1 MRPGE
6 PVGVHRRGRPA
17 PTRIVRE
24 RQTRLV
30 TRGPGPYPARVH
42 CHGAVLFL
50 ALALGPARPCRG
62 ADPGPPPPGVEA
74 IVPVEPEEH
83 ERLHYFG
90 RRHHHLVPGT
100 VTIDRPP
107 YVCDVDGRQFTQGDD
122 FVAHLRAVHHAR
134 PDEIPELLLVRDGVV
149 HFPGR

>member
-30 TRGPGPYPARVH
+30 TRGPGPYPARVQR
-42 CHGAVLFL
+42 HGAVLFL

-62 ADPGPPPPGVEA
+62 AVPVPPPPGVA
-74 IVPVEPEEH
+74 ALVPVEPEGH
-83 ERLHYFG
+83 ERRHYLR
-90 RRHHHLVPGT
+90 RRHHPLAPGT
-100 VTIDRPP
+100 ATSDPPTRP
-107 YVCDVDGRQFTQGDD
+107 
-122 FVAHLRAVHHAR
+122 R
-134 PDEIPELLLVRDGVV
+134 P
-149 HFPGR
+149 